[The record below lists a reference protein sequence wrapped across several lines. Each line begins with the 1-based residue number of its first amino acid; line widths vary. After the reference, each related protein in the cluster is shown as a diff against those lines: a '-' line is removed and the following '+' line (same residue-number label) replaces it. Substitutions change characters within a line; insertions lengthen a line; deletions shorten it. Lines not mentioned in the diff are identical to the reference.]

1 MLAQHAGA
9 AAVFGFGLVLTLVLA
24 RRERHDGRRAVVPF
38 HLFDGRNLMA
48 SVNKVILLGN
58 LGRDPETRYTTGG
71 DAVTNLNIATSEQWK
86 DKSGE
91 KQERTEWHRVVLFGR
106 QAEIAGEYLKKG
118 RSVYIEGRLQTR
130 KYTDKDGVEKYST
143 EIVGDR
149 MQLIGG
155 ARDGGGGGDVEFSGA
170 ARWRRRR
177 RGASSAGGAG
187 ARWRR
192 TRRRKTTDDF
202 DDDIPF

>member
-1 MLAQHAGA
+1 
-9 AAVFGFGLVLTLVLA
+9 
-24 RRERHDGRRAVVPF
+24 
-38 HLFDGRNLMA
+38 MA
-48 SVNKVILLGN
+48 SVNKVILIGN

-71 DAVTNLNIATSEQWK
+71 DAIANLNIATSEQWK
-86 DKSGE
+86 DKNGE
-91 KQERTEWHRVVLFGR
+91 KQEKTEWHRVVLFGR

-149 MQLIGG
+149 MQLLGS
-155 ARDGGGGGDVEFSGA
+155 REGGGGGGSGGDVEFG
-170 ARWRRRR
+170 
-177 RGASSAGGAG
+177 SAGGG
-187 ARWRR
+187 ARPAGGGGGGGGGGAKQGGAAKRSNP
-192 TRRRKTTDDF
+192 DDL

>member
-1 MLAQHAGA
+1 
-9 AAVFGFGLVLTLVLA
+9 
-24 RRERHDGRRAVVPF
+24 
-38 HLFDGRNLMA
+38 MA

-86 DKSGE
+86 DKNGE

-143 EIVGDR
+143 EIVADR

-155 ARDGGGGGDVEFSGA
+155 ARDSAGGGDVEFAGA
-170 ARWRRRR
+170 
-177 RGASSAGGAG
+177 GTSAGGAKREPAG
-187 ARWRR
+187 AGANKGGAK
-192 TRRRKTTDDF
+192 KTEDF